1 MTLRELLRR
10 RPGAVEM
17 VDLIDAVDVVLDAM
31 DSDDWDALKTAL
43 RCLAKRYA
51 AVRTISQTDVPDDWD
66 A

>member
-10 RPGAVEM
+10 HPGAIEM
-17 VDLIDAVDVVLDAM
+17 VDLIDAVDNLLDVM
-31 DSDDWDALKTAL
+31 DQDDFDALKMAL